1 MHFFCDV
8 TVNKDD
14 RLLNWFS
21 LMRFICCQQKGVRLK
36 WSIFIMPFN
45 QCYLSVEISFRLR

>member
-21 LMRFICCQQKGVRLK
+21 LMRFISYQQKGVRLK

-45 QCYLSVEISFRLR
+45 LCYLSVEISFR